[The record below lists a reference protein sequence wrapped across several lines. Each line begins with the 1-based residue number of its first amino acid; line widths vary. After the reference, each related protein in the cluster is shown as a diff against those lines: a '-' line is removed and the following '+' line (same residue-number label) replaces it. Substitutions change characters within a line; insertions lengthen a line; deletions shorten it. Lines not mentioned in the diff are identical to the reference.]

1 MKTILFSLTGLA
13 IVIASF
19 GCKHGKTVMVD
30 GKTMKIKDLMQI
42 KTDPKYVQPVSNA
55 AFTIEDWSIEGDVAK
70 IAISYSGG
78 CGKHIF
84 KAFFTGNYMKSMPP
98 KATIFIQHDNGGDK
112 CRMLIMDTLYVYLQP
127 VRYEKE
133 KTGSV
138 IIGFNNTEKTV
149 EYSYKGIE

>member
-1 MKTILFSLTGLA
+1 MRTILFSITCLALVTGF
-13 IVIASF
+13 F
-19 GCKHGKTVMVD
+19 GCNHGASIMVD
-30 GKTMKIKDLMQI
+30 GKKMKVKDLMQI
-42 KTDPKYVQPVSNA
+42 KTDSKYVQPISNA
-55 AFTIEDWSIEGDVAK
+55 AFTVEDWSIEGDVAK
-70 IAISYSGG
+70 VAISYSGG
-78 CGKHIF
+78 CGTHTF

-98 KATIFIQHDNGGDK
+98 KASIFIQHDNGGDK

-133 KTGSV
+133 KAGSV